1 MQREFMRSD
10 LFWLFLVVITSL
22 AAVLAAVVSLAH
34 GFNEL
39 FPYFFLVP
47 LLIVIY
53 ASPKRGV
60 IFAVGMGSVYIGI
73 VYLFGT
79 LTVDALAAHTAWFY
93 IYVSLGVLITSV
105 VTSLRNDR
113 EELDRLKREAFR
125 QIEQNMEQFAILNDQ
140 IRNPLQA
147 IMLDTEILDD
157 ESRERI
163 RHQVQIIEKIVDT
176 LDEKYL
182 ESEKIREF
190 LRKYYGF
197 N

>member
-1 MQREFMRSD
+1 MQRDFIQSD
-10 LFWLFLVVITSL
+10 LFWFFLVVITSL
-22 AAVLAAVVSLAH
+22 AAVLAAVISLAH

-39 FPYFFLVP
+39 FPYFFLAP
-47 LLIVIY
+47 LLIVVY

-60 IFAVGMGSVYIGI
+60 FFAVGMGSVYIGI

-93 IYVSLGVLITSV
+93 IYVSLGVLLTSI

-113 EELDRLKREAFR
+113 EELDRLKREAFL

-147 IMLDTEILDD
+147 IMLDTETLDE
-157 ESRERI
+157 ESQKLI
-163 RHQVQIIEKIVDT
+163 RQQVQIIEKIVDT
-176 LDEKYL
+176 LDEKSL